1 MNAIRILT
9 AVLCIPLLTA
19 SVQAAENKPER
30 IEVKVQIPDTAD
42 ALWAEIEAKT
52 KALAGLVT
60 AQKKDETYATAETVE
75 ALVNAIPSKYPALAA
90 DKKKRVEGQVKNT
103 ARVLDELHDVMDAG
117 KADEAAKKLAQ
128 VEAALKIIKGQ
139 VGK

>member
-1 MNAIRILT
+1 MKTIRIIVI
-9 AVLCIPLLTA
+9 ALCA
-19 SVQAAENKPER
+19 SFTLGHLRAAEKEER
-30 IEVKVQIPDTAD
+30 IKVEIKIPDSAD

-52 KALAGLVT
+52 KSLAELV
-60 AQKKDETYATAETVE
+60 AANKKDETYAAAETVE
-75 ALVNAIPSKYPALAA
+75 ALVNAIPLKYPTLAA

>member
-1 MNAIRILT
+1 MSIGSLH
-9 AVLCIPLLTA
+9 
-19 SVQAAENKPER
+19 AAEKEER
-30 IEVKVQIPDTAD
+30 IKVEVKIPDSAD
-42 ALWAEIEAKT
+42 VLWSEIAT
-52 KALAGLVT
+52 QRKALADAV
-60 AQKKDETYATAETVE
+60 AAKNKDEVFKLSETVE
-75 ALVNAIPSKYPALAA
+75 ALVNAIPAKYPALAA

-128 VEAALKIIKGQ
+128 VEAALKIIQSQ

>member
-1 MNAIRILT
+1 MKTKHLVTLALAT
-9 AVLCIPLLTA
+9 ALSIGSLH
-19 SVQAAENKPER
+19 AAEKEER
-30 IEVKVQIPDTAD
+30 IKVEVKIPDSAE
-42 ALWAEIEAKT
+42 ALWSEIET
-52 KALAGLVT
+52 QRKALADAV
-60 AQKKDETYATAETVE
+60 AAKNKDEVFKLSETVE
-75 ALVNAIPSKYPALAA
+75 ALVNAIPSKYPALAT